1 LIGLWASNPSVGDI
15 IGQQLYLLMT
25 RNNQT
30 DHWGYT
36 FMTLGG
42 LVLVFGFLNLFF
54 LVEFPNAKGISIK
67 EEGQMMNPSQLK
79 DEKKMA

>member
-1 LIGLWASNPSVGDI
+1 
-15 IGQQLYLLMT
+15 
-25 RNNQT
+25 
-30 DHWGYT
+30 
-36 FMTLGG
+36 MTLGG

-79 DEKKMA
+79 DEKKMAQ